1 MSQRIGFAGLGLMG
15 SRMARNLVKKGFETT
30 VWNRTPARTAP
41 LAAEGARVAATPREL
56 AERSDVVVACVAD
69 PPAVERLV
77 FAEDGLIHAVRKGFR
92 YLECSTVSPET
103 TKRVQ
108 AALREKG
115 ADALEAPVTGSKNGA
130 DQGTLLFMTGGPRAV
145 HEELMPVMM
154 AMGTKAIYCG
164 EMGQGST
171 MKLIGNHF
179 ISLMLEAL
187 CEGVV
192 VGRKHGLPL
201 ETILE
206 VVQASGFASPYF
218 AFKGAAIGK
227 RDWSEHFAI
236 DLLVKDQT
244 LMLETAARRARAD
257 AGPRRRAGGVPVGA
271 RPGLRPRGHL
281 RRRQDARARGGR
293 AFVTKAVAILVAAG
307 RGERM
312 GAERPKAFLELGGRA
327 APAARGAAF
336 EAAPSVEP
344 GRRGPGRGNGRGARA
359 ARSARQAPRRGGGR
373 RAAPG
378 LGAGGTRPA
387 ARGFEGVV
395 LIHDAARPL
404 VESRS
409 SRPWPRGRWRR
420 GRRCRCCRSS
430 TPSSASAAARSS
442 RRSTAAS
449 WAGRRRRRASASR
462 SCARR
467 SRPRS
472 RRGSRLTDEAM
483 AVERLGRAVD
493 AVPGSKRNRKLTTP
507 DDLAWAEGVVAGI
520 LRT

>member
-108 AALREKG
+108 AALRETG

-244 LMLETAARRARAD
+244 LMLETAAAARVPMPGLAAVREVFQSARAQ
-257 AGPRRRAGGVPVGA
+257 GF
-271 RPGLRPRGHL
+271 
-281 RRRQDARARGGR
+281 GR
-293 AFVTKAVAILVAAG
+293 EDICAVVKTLERAAG
-307 RGERM
+307 E
-312 GAERPKAFLELGGRA
+312 
-327 APAARGAAF
+327 
-336 EAAPSVEP
+336 PS
-344 GRRGPGRGNGRGARA
+344 
-359 ARSARQAPRRGGGR
+359 
-373 RAAPG
+373 
-378 LGAGGTRPA
+378 
-387 ARGFEGVV
+387 
-395 LIHDAARPL
+395 
-404 VESRS
+404 
-409 SRPWPRGRWRR
+409 
-420 GRRCRCCRSS
+420 
-430 TPSSASAAARSS
+430 
-442 RRSTAAS
+442 
-449 WAGRRRRRASASR
+449 
-462 SCARR
+462 
-467 SRPRS
+467 
-472 RRGSRLTDEAM
+472 
-483 AVERLGRAVD
+483 
-493 AVPGSKRNRKLTTP
+493 
-507 DDLAWAEGVVAGI
+507 
-520 LRT
+520 